1 MEKMLI
7 SSEGTAASNVRNNGV
22 KGKEARRLQL
32 SSYFAP
38 FRGTSSVKHSEG
50 EKWKNMSQVLEIMRP
65 VRTSLQSLQFCVLH
79 EHLTLP
85 SSVLRAFDV
94 SLVGL
99 CVCGSSD
106 ESDEKQKSEGIR
118 IVRCVIDISPC
129 KKIIQ
134 HSNKQVR
141 NHMNVTKCVGLGI
154 VRSINVEK
162 NELLLVTPVPLSLIQ
177 DVTLLYSDRCP
188 CLIVSRKSL
197 EFSITTPYVQVF
209 DKSDLRNK
217 CDAES
222 KGS

>member
-1 MEKMLI
+1 MI
-7 SSEGTAASNVRNNGV
+7 SSEGTAASNMRNNGV

-106 ESDEKQKSEGIR
+106 ESDEKKKSEGIR
-118 IVRCVIDISPC
+118 IVRCVIDISP
-129 KKIIQ
+129 
-134 HSNKQVR
+134 
-141 NHMNVTKCVGLGI
+141 
-154 VRSINVEK
+154 
-162 NELLLVTPVPLSLIQ
+162 
-177 DVTLLYSDRCP
+177 
-188 CLIVSRKSL
+188 
-197 EFSITTPYVQVF
+197 
-209 DKSDLRNK
+209 
-217 CDAES
+217 
-222 KGS
+222 